1 MISFCLRPLDI
12 SYYMTLK
19 FGNLNQHGTAN
30 MSDVLLSVLVVR
42 YAAYVSY
49 SHPMAC

>member
-1 MISFCLRPLDI
+1 MIALYLWPLDI

-19 FGNLNQHGTAN
+19 FGNLNQHGTPN

-49 SHPMAC
+49 SHPVAC